1 MLIPALA
8 CIVLAIL
15 VLRMKKPAEAP
26 NSSRLYRVDN
36 RVVAAILMVLAITF
50 GVLAW
55 TSGRLFL

>member
-1 MLIPALA
+1 MLVLALA

-15 VLRMKKPAEAP
+15 VFRLKRPAETP

>member
-1 MLIPALA
+1 MLILALA

-15 VLRMKKPAEAP
+15 VFRMKRPPETP